1 MNILNFKLLNLI
13 QNFKSIALT
22 DIKKITEKKSSNS
35 YIILINLFFNSQIDI
50 TDYFKLKQ
58 YVQEISNQYFS
69 LNLYNINEQAWLIFY
84 TILKIQK
91 GSFININ
98 NIIKDYKTL
107 PQLNTNNEFMK
118 WIVLQVK
125 IDILSYY
132 VYNNNEEKIY
142 QLIDEINSFP
152 DEIKSYNP

>member
-22 DIKKITEKKSSNS
+22 DIKKIKKKKSSNS